1 MLTSFDQSCI
11 DKDLRHQHYS
21 PTKFF
26 NKEIQIS
33 SRLPVLRFIFI
44 LAKINTTNNFQNQ
57 DFMVH
62 IWILYKHPNQFK
74 KFSISEVIFPGLP
87 HHAIFIEP

>member
-11 DKDLRHQHYS
+11 DKDLRHQHHS

-44 LAKINTTNNFQNQ
+44 LAKRKKKMGPSFPLGIVPFYPVQ
-57 DFMVH
+57 DEHCVEQH
-62 IWILYKHPNQFK
+62 GADLQ
-74 KFSISEVIFPGLP
+74 SS
-87 HHAIFIEP
+87 

>member
-11 DKDLRHQHYS
+11 DKDLRHQHNS

-33 SRLPVLRFIFI
+33 SHLPVLRFIFI
-44 LAKINTTNNFQNQ
+44 FGKN
-57 DFMVH
+57 
-62 IWILYKHPNQFK
+62 KHHK
-74 KFSISEVIFPGLP
+74 
-87 HHAIFIEP
+87 

>member
-11 DKDLRHQHYS
+11 DKDLRHQHHS

-33 SRLPVLRFIFI
+33 SCLPVLRLIFI

-57 DFMVH
+57 DYGAHLDIVQTSKP
-62 IWILYKHPNQFK
+62 IQK
-74 KFSISEVIFPGLP
+74 IFN
-87 HHAIFIEP
+87 I